1 MPADLAFLRAHPAHF
16 LALGFG
22 AGLAPRAPG
31 TFGTLVAFPLYWA
44 LAGLPPAAY
53 WVLVALGALVG
64 VWACARTARALG
76 EADPA
81 CVVWDEVVAFLT
93 VLPFAPASLWGV
105 ITAYGL
111 FRLFDILKPFPIGWL
126 EQSARGGLGIMLD
139 DLMAAAYAI
148 LCLWGIAQW
157 M

>member
-1 MPADLAFLRAHPAHF
+1 MPADLALLRAHPAHF

-31 TFGTLVAFPLYWA
+31 TVGTLIALPLYWA

-53 WVLVALGALVG
+53 WLLVG
-64 VWACARTARALG
+64 LGFVVGIWACARTAQALG
-76 EADPA
+76 EADPGN
-81 CVVWDEVVAFLT
+81 VVWDEIIAFLT
-93 VLPFAPASLWGV
+93 VLPFAPAGLWGAL
-105 ITAYGL
+105 TAFVL

-126 EQSARGGLGIMLD
+126 ERRLGGGLGIMLD
-139 DLMAAAYAI
+139 DLLAAAYAI
-148 LCLWGIAQW
+148 LCLWGLSQW